1 MYIFLLDLITSLVPV
16 VTVFFPPSHRGASF
30 SFILSSFFNLHP
42 LRVDQVVGF
51 DPYPINTFLKSLGVA
66 VRLKIIVQVS
76 LPH

>member
-30 SFILSSFFNLHP
+30 SFILSPFFHLHP

-51 DPYPINTFLKSLGVA
+51 DSYSISTFLKSLGVA
-66 VRLKIIVQVS
+66 VRLLITVQIS
-76 LPH
+76 HPH